1 MLPIDVT
8 QLSQGHLVSR
18 IRQVLMGKAC
28 LEEFW
33 QK

>member
-18 IRQVLMGKAC
+18 IKQVLVGKAC
-28 LEEFW
+28 L
-33 QK
+33 K